1 MSLTEKG
8 FHRPTYNEIL
18 ASKIQ
23 TAKELFG
30 EDIETDEKTPLGKFI
45 RIGAKD
51 LSKTYDDLEATYYA
65 RFPNTASGVSLDRL
79 CVFAGIT
86 RNPATYAEHII
97 TVSGEPGTE
106 VSEIVVCGENRGV
119 TYHNISKFTIPETGS
134 IDIVVEC
141 DTAGMIGNVKI
152 INEIVNPI
160 SGVESVEY
168 KDTELYAEDIESD
181 YDLRKRYA
189 VSVEGIGSS
198 NVNGIRAAILKVPT
212 VKSVSIVENN
222 ENTTVSGR
230 PPHSFECFVCGGEN
244 HKQEIAEAI
253 FSKAP
258 VGVKT
263 CSTTIPTPT
272 PTDYW
277 CPVTVY
283 DDANMPHYIYYSFTK
298 DININISVQYKTDN
312 RFAEDGETQIQNQ
325 ISEYINIY
333 GVGDDVVLSALY
345 GYIYKVQGVIDVTSI
360 ILSAAGKT
368 PTEVG
373 NIVIDNWEVA
383 RLGTVTLTEVQ

>member
-1 MSLTEKG
+1 MSLTDLG
-8 FHRPTYNEIL
+8 FYRPTYNEIL

-30 EDIETDEKTPLGKFI
+30 EDIETSEKTPLGKFI

-86 RNPATYAEHII
+86 RNQATYAKHIV
-97 TVSGEPGTE
+97 TVSGEPNTE
-106 VSEIVVCGENRGV
+106 ISEIIVCGENREI
-119 TYHNISKFTIPETGS
+119 TFHNINRFTIPETGS
-134 IDIVVEC
+134 IDIIVQC
-141 DTAGMIGNVKI
+141 STAGKIGNVNV
-152 INEIVNPI
+152 INDIVNPI

-181 YDLRKRYA
+181 YDLRKRFA
-189 VSVEGIGSS
+189 VAVEGVGSS

-222 ENTTVSGR
+222 ENTEVSGR

-244 HKQEIAEAI
+244 YKQEIAEAI

-277 CPVTVY
+277 SPVTVY
-283 DDANMPHYIYYSFTK
+283 DDANIPHYIYYSFTK
-298 DININISVQYKTDN
+298 DIDINISVQYKTDN
-312 RFAEDGETQIQNQ
+312 RFAEDGENKIREQ
-325 ISEYINIY
+325 ISEYINVY
-333 GVGDDVVLSALY
+333 DVGDDVILSALY

-360 ILSAAGKT
+360 TLSATGKT
-368 PTEVG
+368 PTTGG
-373 NIVIDNWEVA
+373 NIAIDDWEIA
-383 RLGTVTLTEVQ
+383 RLGNITLTEV